1 MPVVV
6 YLSYRFDNLFIKPHQ
21 HLRLKKEKRKKKK
34 GLLRV
39 HQKPEWISTSLLS
52 FSFGIRI
59 VQNTLMRLLS

>member
-21 HLRLKKEKRKKKK
+21 HLRLNKKKKK
-34 GLLRV
+34 GWLRV